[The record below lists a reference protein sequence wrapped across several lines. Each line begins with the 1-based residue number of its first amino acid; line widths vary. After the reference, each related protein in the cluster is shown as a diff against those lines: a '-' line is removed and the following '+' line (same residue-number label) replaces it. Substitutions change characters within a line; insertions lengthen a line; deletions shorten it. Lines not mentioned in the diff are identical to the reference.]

1 MEARM
6 KAEHLLSINNQLGEG
21 PLWHPDE
28 QALYWVDIAAHCFF
42 RMEPDSGQYER
53 FDVGQPV
60 GCLGFRD
67 SGGLILATKNGFAFW
82 THGAETTEFI
92 ADPEADRPDTRFN
105 DGAVDPQ
112 GRFWA
117 GTIADEPICGL
128 YRLDPD
134 LSVHKMETGITVSN
148 GIGWSLDHTTMYFT
162 DSAVRTIYAYDF
174 DPVTGAIENRR
185 PFIYT
190 PDEAGVP
197 DGLTV
202 DSEDCIWSARWDGWK
217 ITRYDP
223 TGVVEREISLPVRRP
238 TSCTFGGPG
247 LDQLYIT
254 SASVD
259 LSQQD
264 LKEQPLAG
272 DLFVLQAD
280 VRGLAEPKF
289 LG

>member
-1 MEARM
+1 MN
-6 KAEHLLSINNQLGEG
+6 AEHLLSIKNQLGEG

-28 QALYWVDIAAHCFF
+28 QALYWVDIAAHCIF
-42 RMEPDSGQYER
+42 RMEPGSGQYER
-53 FDVGQPV
+53 FGIGQPV

-117 GTIADEPICGL
+117 GTVADEPTCGL

-134 LSVHKMETGITVSN
+134 LSVHKMETGITTSN
-148 GIGWSLDHTTMYFT
+148 GIGWSLDHKTMYFT
-162 DSAVRTIYAYDF
+162 DSGVRTIYAYDF
-174 DPVTGAIENRR
+174 DPATGAIENRR
-185 PFIYT
+185 RFIYT
-190 PDEAGVP
+190 PDEPGVP

-202 DSEDCIWSARWDGWK
+202 DGEGCIWSARWDGWK
-217 ITRYDP
+217 VTRYDP
-223 TGVVEREISLPVRRP
+223 TGVVEREIPLPVQRP
-238 TSCTFGGPG
+238 TSCTFGGAG